1 MQTYDLFKFALARF
15 NGASFLLITQYEM
28 PFINKSEATKT
39 EIKRTGKKPANV
51 PMARAEGVVF
61 GLSV

>member
-1 MQTYDLFKFALARF
+1 MGNEAF
-15 NGASFLLITQYEM
+15 YEDCL
-28 PFINKSEATKT
+28 NKSEATKT
-39 EIKRTGKKPANV
+39 EVERTKKNPANV